1 MTLHFQEGLDLSKG
15 QILSVPQSD
24 QFIIGTEQFES
35 IAQNLPLIQALT
47 DAGGDLG
54 EKVETVDVLQDVRL
68 AVRNQD
74 NV

>member
-54 EKVETVDVLQDVRL
+54 E
-68 AVRNQD
+68 
-74 NV
+74 